1 MPYKDKEKEKTLKA
15 QIPFMPM
22 TPLDG
27 TISHYKSFASELIR
41 PRPVDVWLPEG
52 YDPQS
57 RVRYPVI
64 YMHDG
69 QMLFHVETSPFAGM
83 DLFWD
88 VDKAMSRLARAGEI
102 NPAIVVAVW
111 MADWNEGARR
121 AEYMPQKPVTE
132 TVWQTMLQNGWND
145 KEGNDSLTS
154 DLYLRFLV
162 EELKP
167 FIDCNY
173 ATNPDPSHTLM
184 MGASMGGLISAYAL
198 SEYPEVYGGVA
209 CLSTDWTI
217 SDGAV
222 VRWLQHHW
230 PAAGSHQIYFDHGT
244 ETYDAH
250 YGPYQEQMDEVMR
263 KRDYTAGVDWTSRRF
278 VGADHSPKAWRERLH
293 IPLKFLLDASK

>member
-1 MPYKDKEKEKTLKA
+1 MPYKDKEKEKEKEKTLKA

-111 MADWNEGARR
+111 M
-121 AEYMPQKPVTE
+121 V
-132 TVWQTMLQNGWND
+132 
-145 KEGNDSLTS
+145 
-154 DLYLRFLV
+154 
-162 EELKP
+162 
-167 FIDCNY
+167 
-173 ATNPDPSHTLM
+173 H
-184 MGASMGGLISAYAL
+184 
-198 SEYPEVYGGVA
+198 
-209 CLSTDWTI
+209 
-217 SDGAV
+217 
-222 VRWLQHHW
+222 
-230 PAAGSHQIYFDHGT
+230 AAPNT
-244 ETYDAH
+244 C
-250 YGPYQEQMDEVMR
+250 R
-263 KRDYTAGVDWTSRRF
+263 KSR
-278 VGADHSPKAWRERLH
+278 
-293 IPLKFLLDASK
+293 